1 MYWLVS
7 SAKTWIL
14 NDNHNYGC
22 ATVPIMISKSVID
35 ILTEHTMISKSVIDL
50 LTVRTMISK
59 SIMDELTVRTMT
71 SIYAMDM
78 LRSEMDMQSP
88 KICT

>member
-1 MYWLVS
+1 
-7 SAKTWIL
+7 
-14 NDNHNYGC
+14 
-22 ATVPIMISKSVID
+22 
-35 ILTEHTMISKSVIDL
+35 MISKSVIDL

-59 SIMDELTVRTMT
+59 SVMDVLTVRTMT

>member
-1 MYWLVS
+1 
-7 SAKTWIL
+7 
-14 NDNHNYGC
+14 
-22 ATVPIMISKSVID
+22 
-35 ILTEHTMISKSVIDL
+35 MISKSVIDL

-59 SIMDELTVRTMT
+59 SVMDVLTVRTMT
-71 SIYAMDM
+71 SIYVMDM